1 MSTLSLLAAVL
12 PQARQ
17 RYAALLDEQES
28 FSVAYVST
36 PAEIQT
42 HLARPESRTDVLII
56 DQALGGVFE
65 LVRSLRQ
72 VYPRLLIIL
81 VDEEADIS
89 IPGHAD
95 DVTTDPFTNGDLV
108 RRIRRLVQERQTET
122 LRADALPSI
131 RSVAKQLRQASGL
144 MGKADAAVRAI
155 LELGYDF
162 VAFYRVESTSDA
174 LILSA
179 TAGPEAI
186 TSIAPDQQKRSTLPG
201 WVAENGQ
208 SRIVGPTDDPNYI
221 LVARGRLGAGICV
234 PVGSPN
240 RYGVLVA
247 GRDRPGS
254 ITQENV
260 MLLEL
265 VSAQMAAA
273 LARET
278 SM

>member
-1 MSTLSLLAAVL
+1 MSTLRLLAAVL

-17 RYAALLDEQES
+17 RYAVLLGAQDS
-28 FSVAYVST
+28 FEVAYASS

-42 HLARPESRTDVLII
+42 HLARPDARTDVLIV

-65 LVRSLRQ
+65 LVRGLRQ
-72 VYPRLLIIL
+72 AYPRLLIIL
-81 VDEEADIS
+81 VDQEADIS

-95 DVTTDPFTNGDLV
+95 DVSTDPFTNDDLI

-131 RSVAKQLRQASGL
+131 RTVAKQLRQASGL
-144 MGKADAAVRAI
+144 MGKADAAVKAI

-162 VAFYRVESTSDA
+162 VAFYRVEATSET

-186 TSIAPDQQKRSTLPG
+186 TSIAPDQQKRTTLPG
-201 WVAENGQ
+201 WVAENGL
-208 SRIVGPTDDPNYI
+208 SRIAAPTDDPNYS
-221 LVARGRLGAGICV
+221 LVARGRLGAGVCV
-234 PVGSPN
+234 PVGSPE

-265 VSAQMAAA
+265 VSAQLAAA

-278 SM
+278 GV